1 MNIIFDLGDV
11 IIPIDL
17 RAPLRNFATLA
28 NQSEE
33 AMEALWKKH
42 GIWQQYETGLIDD
55 ENFRQAVREL
65 VRHETDA
72 PDKWA
77 DELIDTAWNTV
88 LLDLPVERIDRI
100 QALQGQ
106 HNGKQHRLFL
116 LSNTNAI
123 HIREVNRRLVSLGK
137 PTLEALF
144 ERVFYSHEVKLM
156 KPNPGIYQHVLS
168 EANLVAE
175 ETVFLD
181 DNRANIDAA
190 AALGIRAVHVV
201 APKTIIDYL
210 AELGV

>member
-1 MNIIFDLGDV
+1 M
-11 IIPIDL
+11 
-17 RAPLRNFATLA
+17 
-28 NQSEE
+28 
-33 AMEALWKKH
+33 
-42 GIWQQYETGLIDD
+42 
-55 ENFRQAVREL
+55 
-65 VRHETDA
+65 
-72 PDKWA
+72 
-77 DELIDTAWNTV
+77 
-88 LLDLPVERIDRI
+88 
-100 QALQGQ
+100 
-106 HNGKQHRLFL
+106 